1 MNPLLLSAIL
11 QIFPMLLGRFFSH
24 AQSAEQMIGSAP
36 GAGAVKM
43 DVTREQVLNDIHE
56 LLAANADDPNFSNA
70 LADIISEFQIVWPVL
85 VSLFSHFVALGKQS
99 GLIHATNAPA
109 PLVTVSTVPLEP
121 VSADVANG

>member
-11 QIFPMLLGRFFSH
+11 QIFPLLLGRFFSH
-24 AQSAEQMIGSAP
+24 AQTAEQSIGSAP

-43 DVTREQVLNDIHE
+43 SATREQVLNDIHE
-56 LLAANADDPNFSNA
+56 LLAANADDPNFTNA
-70 LADIISEFQIVWPVL
+70 LQDIIVEFQIVWPVL

-109 PLVTVSTVPLEP
+109 PLVGPSTVALEP
-121 VSADVANG
+121 VSTDPSNG